1 MKANNLSFCAS
12 VRNNI
17 YSVTFTDKKSG
28 LSFGIM
34 SKNPD
39 KIKEWLKNRL
49 TK

>member
-1 MKANNLSFCAS
+1 MKNNNLSVCVG
-12 VRNNI
+12 VRNDV

-39 KIKEWLKNRL
+39 KINEWIKSHL